1 MSGAQLVGFDNDSYL
16 QQQTEAIIERMNKC
30 NGKLYLEC
38 GGKLL
43 YDYHASRV
51 LPGFD
56 PNVKMKVFKTLKD
69 KIDVIICI
77 YANDIER
84 RKVRSDFG
92 ITYDTDVFKMI
103 DDFAD
108 WGIVVNKVVVT
119 RFSGQP
125 SAILFINRLNRRGI
139 KVYTHKAPS
148 GYPSNVELIV
158 SDEGYGENPYIET
171 DRPLVLVTAPGP
183 GSGKLATC
191 LSQLYHD
198 YTAGKRSGYA
208 KFETFPIWNLPIDHP
223 VNVAYEAATAD
234 IGDINQIDHFHLTAY
249 GMQAVNYSRDME
261 AFPLL
266 KRIIESITKEPSFYK
281 SPTDMGVNRCGF
293 GIIDDEAVRHAAYQ
307 EIIRRYYTSACDYA
321 QGIGTLEAVNRI
333 RIMMDNLHLNTLMR
347 KTVPAAE
354 EALKNAVSKGKGHD
368 GIVCAAAIEL
378 SDGSIITGSNSDI
391 LHASSALIL
400 NATKFLAGIPKAIDL
415 IPKNTIES
423 IRRMK
428 RDVLNG
434 RRVSLDLDETLIC
447 LAMSAAV
454 NPSAQ
459 TALDKLPLL
468 RGCEVHM
475 THLPSV
481 GDANG
486 LRKLG
491 LHTTSEPKFPTS
503 NLLDE

>member
-1 MSGAQLVGFDNDSYL
+1 MHNRNTDGFDCEHYL
-16 QQQTEAIIERMNKC
+16 AEQTQAIVERMKQC
-30 NGKLYLEC
+30 DGKLYLEC

-43 YDYHASRV
+43 YDYHAARV

-56 PNVKMKVFKTLKD
+56 PNVKMRVFQSLKD
-69 KIDVIICI
+69 QIDVIVCI
-77 YANDIER
+77 YADDIER

-92 ITYDTDVFKMI
+92 ITYDIDVFKMI

-108 WGIVVNKVVVT
+108 WGIVVDKVVVT

-125 SAILFINRLNRRGI
+125 GAQQFMNRLSRRGI
-139 KVYTHKAPS
+139 QVFTHKATD
-148 GYPSNVELIV
+148 GYPSNIDLIV
-158 SDEGYGENPYIET
+158 SDEGYGANPYIET
-171 DRPLVLVTAPGP
+171 DKPVVLVTAPGP

-198 YTAGKRSGYA
+198 YKAHRRSGYA
-208 KFETFPIWNLPIDHP
+208 KFETFPIWNLSIDHP

-234 IGDINQIDHFHLTAY
+234 IGDINQIDHFHLSAY
-249 GMQAVNYSRDME
+249 GKTAVNYSRDME

-266 KRIIESITKEPSFYK
+266 KRILEKITETPSLYK

-293 GIIDDEAVRHAAYQ
+293 GIVDDDVVRDAAYQ
-307 EIIRRYYTSACDYA
+307 EIIRRYYASACDYA
-321 QGIGTLEAVNRI
+321 QGIGSYDAVSRI
-333 RIMMDNLHLNTLMR
+333 QILMDNLKLHPMMR
-347 KTVPAAE
+347 STVPAAE
-354 EALKNAVSKGKGHD
+354 DALKRAVAKGKGRD

-378 SDGSIITGSNSDI
+378 PDGHIITGSNSEI
-391 LHASSALIL
+391 LHAASALIL
-400 NATKFLAGIPKAIDL
+400 NAAKYLAGIPKSIDL

-423 IRRMK
+423 IGRMK
-428 RDVLNG
+428 RDVLSG

-447 LAMSAAV
+447 LAMSATV

-459 TALDKLPLL
+459 TALDQLPLL
-468 RGCEVHM
+468 RECEVHM

-491 LHTTSEPKFPTS
+491 LHTTSEPRFPTS

>member
-1 MSGAQLVGFDNDSYL
+1 MTARIGFDCDRYL
-16 QQQTEAIIERMNKC
+16 CEQTQAIVKRMEQC
-30 NGKLYLEC
+30 EGKLYLEC

-56 PNVKMKVFKTLKD
+56 PNVKMRVFKSLKD

-77 YANDIER
+77 YADDIER
-84 RKVRSDFG
+84 RKIRSDFG

-108 WGIVVNKVVVT
+108 WGLKVTRVVVT

-125 SAILFINRLNRRGI
+125 SAVQFIDRLTRRGI
-139 KVYTHKAPS
+139 KVYTHKATQ
-148 GYPSNVELIV
+148 GYPTDIDLIV
-158 SDEGYGENPYIET
+158 SDDGYGVNPYIET
-171 DRPLVLVTAPGP
+171 ERPVVLVTAPGP

-191 LSQLYHD
+191 LSQMYHD
-198 YTAGKRSGYA
+198 FRAGRKSGYS

-223 VNVAYEAATAD
+223 VNAAYEAATAD
-234 IGDINQIDHFHLTAY
+234 IGDINQIDHFQLSAY
-249 GMQAVNYSRDME
+249 GVQAVNYSRDME

-266 KRIIESITKEPSFYK
+266 KRIIEKITGQPSIYK

-293 GIIDDEAVRHAAYQ
+293 GIIDDSVVREAACQ
-307 EIIRRYYTSACDYA
+307 EIIRRYYAAASDYA
-321 QGIGTLEAVNRI
+321 QGIGSMDAINRI
-333 RIMMDNLHLNTLMR
+333 RLLMDNLHLNTMMR
-347 KTVPAAE
+347 ATVPAAQ
-354 EALKNAVSKGKGHD
+354 EALQAGILKGKGRD
-368 GIVCAAAIEL
+368 GIVCAAAMEL
-378 SDGSIITGSNSDI
+378 PDKTIVTGSNSEI
-391 LHASSALIL
+391 LHAASALIL
-400 NATKFLAGIPKAIDL
+400 NATKYLAGIPKAIDL

-423 IRRMK
+423 IGKMK
-428 RDVLNG
+428 RDVLDN
-434 RRVSLDLDETLIC
+434 RRVSLDLDEVLIC

-459 TALDKLPLL
+459 IALDKLSLL
-468 RGCEVHM
+468 RGCEVHL
-475 THLPSV
+475 THIPSA

-491 LHTTSEPKFPTS
+491 LHATSEARFPSS
-503 NLLDE
+503 NLLSE

>member
-1 MSGAQLVGFDNDSYL
+1 MAGEMGFDNEKYL
-16 QQQTEAIIERMNKC
+16 REQTHAILERMEKTE
-30 NGKLYLEC
+30 GKLYLEC

-56 PNVKMKVFKTLKD
+56 PNVKMRVFHTLKD
-69 KIDVIICI
+69 KIDVIVCI
-77 YANDIER
+77 YADDIER
-84 RKVRSDFG
+84 RKIRSDFG
-92 ITYDTDVFKMI
+92 ITYDADVFKMI
-103 DDFAD
+103 DDFAE
-108 WGIVVNKVVVT
+108 WGLKVNRVVIT

-125 SAILFINRLNRRGI
+125 GAVQFMNRLTRRGI
-139 KVYTHKAPS
+139 KVYTHKATD
-148 GYPSNVELIV
+148 GYPTDVDLIV
-158 SDEGYGENPYIET
+158 SDEGYGANPYIET
-171 DRPLVLVTAPGP
+171 DRPVVLVTAPGP

-198 YTAGKRSGYA
+198 YRAGRKSGYS

-234 IGDINQIDHFHLTAY
+234 LGDINQIDHFQLSAY
-249 GMQAVNYSRDME
+249 GIQAVNYSRDME

-266 KRIIESITKEPSFYK
+266 KRIIEKITGGSSFFK

-293 GIIDDEAVRHAAYQ
+293 GIVDDAVVREAACQ
-307 EIIRRYYTSACDYA
+307 EIIRRYYAAACEYA
-321 QGIGTLEAVNRI
+321 QGIGSLDAINRV
-333 RIMMDNLHLNTLMR
+333 RLLMGALHLNTTMR
-347 KTVPAAE
+347 ITVPAAE
-354 EALKNAVSKGKGHD
+354 EALKIAASRGKGRD
-368 GIVCAAAIEL
+368 GIVCAAAIQL
-378 SDGSIITGSNSDI
+378 QDGTIVTGSNSEI

-400 NATKFLAGIPKAIDL
+400 NATKKLAGIPHNIDL

-428 RDVLNG
+428 RDVLSG
-434 RRVSLDLDETLIC
+434 RRVSLDLDEVLIC

-459 TALDKLPLL
+459 IALDKLSLL
-468 RGCEVHM
+468 KGCEVHM
-475 THLPSV
+475 THLPSP

-491 LHTTSEPKFPTS
+491 LHTTSEPKFPS
-503 NLLDE
+503 NNLMDE

>member
-1 MSGAQLVGFDNDSYL
+1 VYLQKKLGFDCERYL
-16 QQQTEAIIERMNKC
+16 HEQTLSIIERMKAC
-30 NGKLYLEC
+30 DGKLYLEC

-56 PNVKMKVFKTLKD
+56 PNVKMRVFQSLRD
-69 KIDVIICI
+69 QIDVIVCI
-77 YANDIER
+77 YADDIER

-92 ITYDTDVFKMI
+92 ITYDIDVFKMI

-108 WGIVVNKVVVT
+108 WGITVDKVVVT
-119 RFSGQP
+119 RFSGQG
-125 SAILFINRLNRRGI
+125 SAVQFINRLTRRGI
-139 KVYTHKAPS
+139 KVYTHKATD
-148 GYPSNVELIV
+148 GYPTNVDLIV
-158 SDEGYGENPYIET
+158 SDDGYGANPYIET
-171 DRPLVLVTAPGP
+171 DRPVVLVTAPGP

-198 YTAGKRSGYA
+198 YRVGRHSGYA

-234 IGDINQIDHFHLTAY
+234 IGDINQIDHFHLSAY
-249 GMQAVNYSRDME
+249 GIQAVNYSRDME

-266 KRIIESITKEPSFYK
+266 KRIIEKITGAASFYK

-293 GIIDDEAVRHAAYQ
+293 GIIDDEVVRMAAGQ
-307 EIIRRYYTSACDYA
+307 EIVRRYYASACDYA
-321 QGIGTLEAVNRI
+321 QGIGSHEAIDRI
-333 RIMMDNLHLNTLMR
+333 GIMMDNLHLDTMMR
-347 KTVPAAE
+347 STVPAAE
-354 EALKNAVSKGKGHD
+354 EAWKAAVEKGKGRD

-378 SDGSIITGSNSDI
+378 PDGTIITGSNSDI
-391 LHASSALIL
+391 LHAASALIL
-400 NATKFLAGIPKAIDL
+400 NATKHLAGIPKAIDL

-423 IRRMK
+423 IKRLK

-459 TALDKLPLL
+459 TALDKLPAL
-468 RGCEVHM
+468 RGCEVHL

-491 LHTTSEPKFPTS
+491 LHTTSEPRFASS
-503 NLLDE
+503 NLLGE